1 MANKHKESD
10 RLRNERIAGTSN
22 GTTLRTRIVRDRTRY
37 TRKLKHKKS
46 IAEAM
51 DFAFYLL
58 YLCHGKTKD
67 EKKVTTEEIRLCL
80 SGNSQH
86 AGQAYRLETQVRR

>member
-51 DFAFYLL
+51 DFAFLFAIFVSWKNQRRKESH
-58 YLCHGKTKD
+58 C
-67 EKKVTTEEIRLCL
+67 RRNPAL
-80 SGNSQH
+80 SL
-86 AGQAYRLETQVRR
+86 RK